1 MKAGRWDRKAFMGT
15 ELSGKTL
22 AVLGLGQIGKQV
34 ALRMQAF
41 GMRTIGYDPIV
52 PAEAAA
58 EFNTQKMR
66 WDRKNDFRF

>member
-1 MKAGRWDRKAFMGT
+1 MAAGDASMKAGRWDRKAFMGT

-34 ALRMQAF
+34 ALRMQAY
-41 GMRTIGYDPIV
+41 GMRTIGFDPIV

-58 EFNTQKMR
+58 QFNVEKMR
-66 WDRKNDFRF
+66 